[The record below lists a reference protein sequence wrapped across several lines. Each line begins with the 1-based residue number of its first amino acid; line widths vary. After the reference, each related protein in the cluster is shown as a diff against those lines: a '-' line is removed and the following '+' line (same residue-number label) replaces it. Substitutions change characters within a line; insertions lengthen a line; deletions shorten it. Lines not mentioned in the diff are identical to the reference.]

1 MAAPGG
7 RPDMSE
13 QCREP
18 VSLELVKR
26 DPEVVAYLDR
36 ADEFLVVLGF
46 TEHGRRH
53 AGLVANIAANVLTHL
68 GFPEREVELGSIAGY
83 LHDIGNVVARQ
94 GHEQTGALLSLGILR
109 RLGMDPEEAAAVVGA
124 IGNHGDCCEPVNN
137 LSAALFLADKSD
149 VHRSRVRNPN
159 PESFDIHDRVNHAVQ
174 HSFLRV
180 DGRRRTV
187 TLELR
192 TDSRMA
198 SVMNYFEIFLGRMS
212 LCRKAADFL
221 GCRFELAINEH
232 KLL

>member
-1 MAAPGG
+1 MPASGD
-7 RPDMSE
+7 RP
-13 QCREP
+13 
-18 VSLELVKR
+18 VTLELVKR
-26 DPEVVAYLDR
+26 DPEAGAYLDR
-36 ADEFLVVLGF
+36 ADEFLGVLGF

-53 AGLVANIAANVLTHL
+53 AGLVASIAANVLTHL
-68 GFPEREVELGSIAGY
+68 DFSEREVELGSIGGY
-83 LHDIGNVVARQ
+83 LHDIGNVIARQ
-94 GHEQTGALLSLGILR
+94 GHEQIGALLVLGILR
-109 RLGMDPEEAAAVVGA
+109 RLGMTPEETAAVVGA
-124 IGNHGDCCEPVNN
+124 IGNHGDECEPVSN

-149 VHRSRVRNPN
+149 VHRSRVRNPDPN
-159 PESFDIHDRVNHAVQ
+159 CFDIHDRVNHAVQ

-187 TLELR
+187 TLELKV
-192 TDSRMA
+192 DSRLA

>member
-1 MAAPGG
+1 MPASGD
-7 RPDMSE
+7 RP
-13 QCREP
+13 
-18 VSLELVKR
+18 VTLELVKR
-26 DPEVVAYLDR
+26 DPEVAAYLDR

-53 AGLVANIAANVLTHL
+53 AGLVASIAASVLTHL
-68 GFPEREVELGSIAGY
+68 GFPEREVELGSIGGY
-83 LHDIGNVVARQ
+83 LHDIGNVIARE
-94 GHEQTGALLSLGILR
+94 GHEQIGALLSLGILR
-109 RLGMDPEEAAAVVGA
+109 RLGMAPEETAAVAGA
-124 IGNHGDCCEPVNN
+124 IGNHGDECEPVSN

-149 VHRSRVRNPN
+149 VHRSRVRNPD
-159 PESFDIHDRVNHAVQ
+159 PTCFDIHDRVNHAVE

-187 TLELR
+187 TLELKIDNR
-192 TDSRMA
+192 LA

-232 KLL
+232 RLL

>member
-1 MAAPGG
+1 MLEPDE
-7 RPDMSE
+7 RPAMRGD
-13 QCREP
+13 CKAL
-18 VSLELVKR
+18 VTLEMVKR
-26 DPEVVAYLDR
+26 DPEVVAYLNR
-36 ADEFLVVLGF
+36 ADEFLGVLGF

-53 AGLVANIAANVLTHL
+53 AGLVANIAGNVMTHL
-68 GFPEREVELGSIAGY
+68 DFPEREIELGSISGY
-83 LHDIGNVVARQ
+83 LHDIGNVVGRHS
-94 GHEQTGALLSLGILR
+94 HEQIGALLALGILR
-109 RLGMDPEEAAAVVGA
+109 RLGMPVEETAAVVGA
-124 IGNHGDCCEPVNN
+124 IGNHGDECEPVND
-137 LSAALFLADKSD
+137 LSAVLFLADKSD

-159 PESFDIHDRVNHAVQ
+159 PDSFDIHDRVNHAVQ

-187 TLELR
+187 TLELKV
-192 TDSRMA
+192 DSRLA